1 MFGSWVLRA
10 YDMNLKD
17 ANAQAIQECT
27 KRITF
32 LCWIMAWYGRAITI
46 FRIRRRNSVFSTLV
60 SSRKQSH
67 LYMFNRTEEEERR
80 YLDTITDKLDDAIDQ
95 VDENVSRYS
104 KELQEHKTYLWEN
117 KTGMDAAEKGSMRES
132 ITSKAISGE
141 AAVAMKERLR
151 KLKRSPWFGRIDF
164 REDRVDT
171 DGSSGQSVSGAWE
184 SGGRESGGSGS
195 GGSESG
201 GSQTDGIGQRSESE
215 PVYIGIHSFHDDKE
229 NRNLIH
235 DWRAPISG
243 MFYDYEL
250 GRAGYEAPSGP
261 KTGEIT
267 CKRQYRIH
275 EGEMEMMLE
284 SGMHIRDDILQ
295 EELSR
300 AADDKMKNIVA
311 TIQRDQNAIIRNE
324 TSPVLV
330 IQGVAGSGKT
340 SIALHR
346 IAFLLYRYKES
357 LTARDL
363 LIISPNK
370 VFADYISNVLPELGE
385 ETIPE
390 MGIEALAME
399 LLEGRFTFQSFFE
412 QVNRLLQKPDEA
424 FIARIRFKANYDFLT
439 RLNNYIG
446 YLERENFA
454 ANDMQVRQSFV
465 PARFVREKYL
475 FYRHLPMFKRL
486 TEVVRVV
493 TEKVRRDFG
502 YELKAAEK
510 NKLRSDI
517 RKMYR
522 STSIRE
528 LYRGF
533 YDWLERPELFKY
545 AAKTT
550 FEYAD
555 VYPLIYLKMRLEG
568 YGGYRRVKHLL
579 VDEMQDYTPVQYAVL
594 ARLFPCNKTI
604 LGDARQ
610 SVNPYS
616 STTSEEIL
624 RVFTDAEAVKL
635 VKSYRSTWEIARFA
649 QRISADADLVAVE
662 RHGEEP
668 RVLPFGSSAEEA
680 AFVRSEIAAF
690 RESPHRT
697 MGIICKTQRQAE
709 KLHGKLTGEWED
721 AAGGGGKAV
730 GEKKAGDGATSG
742 NGGVAGG
749 RVSAVSGKP
758 EIHLLSPGSAALSSG
773 VNITTAHLAK
783 GLEFDR
789 VIVPQ
794 VTANNYAT
802 EIDKSML
809 YIACTRA
816 MHRLSLS
823 HTGSRSLLLQNT

>member
-1 MFGSWVLRA
+1 
-10 YDMNLKD
+10 
-17 ANAQAIQECT
+17 
-27 KRITF
+27 
-32 LCWIMAWYGRAITI
+32 
-46 FRIRRRNSVFSTLV
+46 
-60 SSRKQSH
+60 
-67 LYMFNRTEEEERR
+67 MFNRTEEEERR
-80 YLDTITDKLDDAIDQ
+80 YLDTIIEKLDDAIDQ

-151 KLKRSPWFGRIDF
+151 KLMRSPWFGRIDF
-164 REDRVDT
+164 REDRDA
-171 DGSSGQSVSGAWE
+171 DGSSGQAGSGAWE
-184 SGGRESGGSGS
+184 SGSRESGSS
-195 GGSESG
+195 QPDGG
-201 GSQTDGIGQRSESE
+201 GQRGNAE
-215 PVYIGIHSFHDDKE
+215 PVYIGIHSFHDEKE

-250 GRAGYEAPSGP
+250 GRAGYEAPSGL

-385 ETIPE
+385 DTIPE

-399 LLEGRFTFQSFFE
+399 LLEGKFTFQSFFE
-412 QVNRLLQKPDEA
+412 QVNRLLQKPDDA
-424 FIARIRFKANYDFLT
+424 FIARMRFKAGYDFLT
-439 RLNNYIG
+439 RLNDYIG

-486 TEVVRVV
+486 TEVVREV
-493 TEKVRRDFG
+493 TEKVRRDFR

-510 NKLRSDI
+510 NKLRSEI

-522 STSIRE
+522 STSIRV
-528 LYRGF
+528 LYREF
-533 YDWLERPELFKY
+533 YTWLERPELFKY

-624 RVFTDAEAVKL
+624 RVFSDADAVKL

-668 RVLPFGSSAEEA
+668 QVLSFGSSAEEV
-680 AFVRSEIAAF
+680 AFVRGEIAAF
-690 RESPHRT
+690 RESPHRS

-709 KLHGKLTGEWED
+709 KLYGKLTERRDMVD
-721 AAGGGGKAV
+721 AVGGG
-730 GEKKAGDGATSG
+730 EPAGRGGPGG
-742 NGGVAGG
+742 NGTAD
-749 RVSAVSGKP
+749 
-758 EIHLLSPGSAALSSG
+758 IHLLSPGSATLSSG
-773 VNITTAHLAK
+773 VNMTTAHLAK

-789 VIVPQ
+789 VVVPQ
-794 VTANNYAT
+794 VTAKNYAT

-816 MHRLSLS
+816 MHRLTLS
-823 HTGSRSLLLQNT
+823 HSGPRSDFISAPL

>member
-1 MFGSWVLRA
+1 MRTVRA
-10 YDMNLKD
+10 
-17 ANAQAIQECT
+17 
-27 KRITF
+27 
-32 LCWIMAWYGRAITI
+32 
-46 FRIRRRNSVFSTLV
+46 
-60 SSRKQSH
+60 
-67 LYMFNRTEEEERR
+67 
-80 YLDTITDKLDDAIDQ
+80 
-95 VDENVSRYS
+95 
-104 KELQEHKTYLWEN
+104 
-117 KTGMDAAEKGSMRES
+117 
-132 ITSKAISGE
+132 
-141 AAVAMKERLR
+141 
-151 KLKRSPWFGRIDF
+151 
-164 REDRVDT
+164 
-171 DGSSGQSVSGAWE
+171 
-184 SGGRESGGSGS
+184 
-195 GGSESG
+195 
-201 GSQTDGIGQRSESE
+201 
-215 PVYIGIHSFHDDKE
+215 
-229 NRNLIH
+229 
-235 DWRAPISG
+235 
-243 MFYDYEL
+243 
-250 GRAGYEAPSGP
+250 
-261 KTGEIT
+261 
-267 CKRQYRIH
+267 
-275 EGEMEMMLE
+275 GEMEMMLE
-284 SGMHIRDDILQ
+284 SGMQIRDDILQ

-390 MGIEALAME
+390 MGIEALAAE
-399 LLEGRFTFQSFFE
+399 LLEGKFRFQSFFE
-412 QVNRLLQKPDEA
+412 QVNRLLQKPDEE
-424 FIARIRFKANYDFLT
+424 FIARMRFKASYDFLM
-439 RLNNYIG
+439 RLNDYIG

-454 ANDMQVRQSFV
+454 ANDVQVRQSFV
-465 PARFVREKYL
+465 PVRFVRDKYL

-486 TEVVRVV
+486 TEVVREV

-517 RKMYR
+517 RRMYR

-528 LYRGF
+528 LYRAF
-533 YDWLERPELFKY
+533 YDWLERPDLFRY

-555 VYPLIYLKMRLEG
+555 VFPLIYLKMRLEG

-624 RVFTDAEAVKL
+624 RVFSDADAVKL

-649 QRISADADLVAVE
+649 QRISADEDLVAVE

-668 RVLPFGSSAEEA
+668 QVRSFGSQDEEVD
-680 AFVRSEIAAF
+680 FVRREIAAF
-690 RESPHRT
+690 RESTHRT

-709 KLHGKLTGEWED
+709 KLY
-721 AAGGGGKAV
+721 V
-730 GEKKAGDGATSG
+730 GLIGNGDGAANGESADSG
-742 NGGVAGG
+742 KKPIGENKASGGTPAGI
-749 RVSAVSGKP
+749 GKP

-773 VNITTAHLAK
+773 VNVTTAHLAK

-789 VIVPQ
+789 VVVPQ
-794 VTANNYAT
+794 VTAKNYAT

-816 MHRLSLS
+816 MHRLVLS
-823 HTGSRSLLLQNT
+823 HTGQQSGFLQ